1 MKIVGKIIIGII
13 VLLVAIFLMS
23 SFGLFNEKVNYIYQK
38 ASDNVNYERLKK
50 VEDTARAMIAT
61 YKSDKLTYETY
72 KNTDAELAAQAKI
85 RANKD
90 ISIKEMHTIDVIG
103 KFPEATPSK
112 VSKELMVTL
121 GTVTTSLNN
130 LERKGYIER
139 IRSDQDRR
147 VVYLHLTKKGRLVHR
162 LHKRFHKAMVE
173 KIIDGMSP
181 EEMDVMGKGLTNLYQ
196 FLEDLK

>member
-1 MKIVGKIIIGII
+1 MDYKLINEYLTSIFNK
-13 VLLVAIFLMS
+13 VLVIEEVSLRGSRF
-23 SFGLFNEKVNYIYQK
+23 
-38 ASDNVNYERLKK
+38 
-50 VEDTARAMIAT
+50 
-61 YKSDKLTYETY
+61 
-72 KNTDAELAAQAKI
+72 
-85 RANKD
+85 KD
-90 ISIKEMHTIDVIG
+90 ISIKEMHTVDVIG
-103 KFPEATPSK
+103 NFSDVTPSF

-121 GTVTTSLNN
+121 GTVTTCLNN

-181 EEMDVMGKGLTNLYQ
+181 EEINVMGKGLTNLYQ

>member
-1 MKIVGKIIIGII
+1 MDYKLINEYLTSIFNN
-13 VLLVAIFLMS
+13 VLVIEEVSLRGSRF
-23 SFGLFNEKVNYIYQK
+23 
-38 ASDNVNYERLKK
+38 
-50 VEDTARAMIAT
+50 
-61 YKSDKLTYETY
+61 
-72 KNTDAELAAQAKI
+72 
-85 RANKD
+85 KD
-90 ISIKEMHTIDVIG
+90 ISIKEMHTVDVIG
-103 KFPEATPSK
+103 NFSDVTPSF

-121 GTVTTSLNN
+121 GTVTTCLNN

-181 EEMDVMGKGLTNLYQ
+181 EEINVMGKGLTNLYQ

>member
-1 MKIVGKIIIGII
+1 MDYKLINEYLTSIFNN
-13 VLLVAIFLMS
+13 VLVIEEVS
-23 SFGLFNEKVNYIYQK
+23 
-38 ASDNVNYERLKK
+38 LKGS
-50 VEDTARAMIAT
+50 RF
-61 YKSDKLTYETY
+61 
-72 KNTDAELAAQAKI
+72 
-85 RANKD
+85 KD
-90 ISIKEMHTIDVIG
+90 ISIKEMHTVDVIG
-103 KFPEATPSK
+103 NFSDVTPSF

-121 GTVTTSLNN
+121 GTVTTCLNN

-181 EEMDVMGKGLTNLYQ
+181 EEINVMGKGLTNLYQ

>member
-1 MKIVGKIIIGII
+1 MDYKLINEYLTSIFNN
-13 VLLVAIFLMS
+13 VLVIEEVSLRGSRF
-23 SFGLFNEKVNYIYQK
+23 
-38 ASDNVNYERLKK
+38 
-50 VEDTARAMIAT
+50 
-61 YKSDKLTYETY
+61 
-72 KNTDAELAAQAKI
+72 
-85 RANKD
+85 KD

-103 KFPEATPSK
+103 NFSDVTPSF

-121 GTVTTSLNN
+121 GTVTTCLNN

-181 EEMDVMGKGLTNLYQ
+181 EEIDVMGKGLTNLYQ

>member
-1 MKIVGKIIIGII
+1 MDYKLINEYLTSIFNN
-13 VLLVAIFLMS
+13 VLVIEEVSLRGSRF
-23 SFGLFNEKVNYIYQK
+23 
-38 ASDNVNYERLKK
+38 
-50 VEDTARAMIAT
+50 
-61 YKSDKLTYETY
+61 
-72 KNTDAELAAQAKI
+72 
-85 RANKD
+85 KD

-103 KFPEATPSK
+103 NFSDVTPSF

-121 GTVTTSLNN
+121 GTVTTCLNN

-162 LHKRFHKAMVE
+162 LHRRFHKAMVE

-181 EEMDVMGKGLTNLYQ
+181 EEIDVMGKGLTNLYQ

>member
-1 MKIVGKIIIGII
+1 LDYKLINEYLTSIFNN
-13 VLLVAIFLMS
+13 VLVIEEVSLRGSRF
-23 SFGLFNEKVNYIYQK
+23 
-38 ASDNVNYERLKK
+38 
-50 VEDTARAMIAT
+50 
-61 YKSDKLTYETY
+61 
-72 KNTDAELAAQAKI
+72 
-85 RANKD
+85 KD
-90 ISIKEMHTIDVIG
+90 ISIKEMHTVDVIG
-103 KFPEATPSK
+103 NFSDVTPSF

-121 GTVTTSLNN
+121 GTVTTCLNN

-181 EEMDVMGKGLTNLYQ
+181 EEIDVMGKGLINLYQ

>member
-1 MKIVGKIIIGII
+1 MDYQQVNDYLTTIFNN
-13 VLLVAIFLMS
+13 VLVIEEVSLRGSRF
-23 SFGLFNEKVNYIYQK
+23 
-38 ASDNVNYERLKK
+38 
-50 VEDTARAMIAT
+50 
-61 YKSDKLTYETY
+61 
-72 KNTDAELAAQAKI
+72 
-85 RANKD
+85 KD

-139 IRSDQDRR
+139 IRSEQDRR
-147 VVYLHLTKKGRLVHR
+147 VVYLHLTKKGRLLHR

-181 EEMDVMGKGLTNLYQ
+181 EEMDVMGKGLINLYQ

>member
-1 MKIVGKIIIGII
+1 MDYKIINEYLTSIFNN
-13 VLLVAIFLMS
+13 VLVIEEVSLRGSRF
-23 SFGLFNEKVNYIYQK
+23 
-38 ASDNVNYERLKK
+38 
-50 VEDTARAMIAT
+50 
-61 YKSDKLTYETY
+61 
-72 KNTDAELAAQAKI
+72 
-85 RANKD
+85 KD
-90 ISIKEMHTIDVIG
+90 ISIKEMHTVDVIG
-103 KFPEATPSK
+103 NFSDVTPSF

-121 GTVTTSLNN
+121 GTVTTCLNN

-147 VVYLHLTKKGRLVHR
+147 VVYLHLTKKGRLIHR

-181 EEMDVMGKGLTNLYQ
+181 EEINVMGKGLTNLYQ

>member
-1 MKIVGKIIIGII
+1 MDYKLINEYLTSIFNN
-13 VLLVAIFLMS
+13 VLVIEEVSLRGSRF
-23 SFGLFNEKVNYIYQK
+23 
-38 ASDNVNYERLKK
+38 
-50 VEDTARAMIAT
+50 
-61 YKSDKLTYETY
+61 
-72 KNTDAELAAQAKI
+72 
-85 RANKD
+85 KD

-103 KFPEATPSK
+103 NFSDVTPSF

-121 GTVTTSLNN
+121 GTVTTCLNN

-181 EEMDVMGKGLTNLYQ
+181 EEIVVMGKGLTNLYQ

>member
-1 MKIVGKIIIGII
+1 MDYKLIDEYLTSIFNN
-13 VLLVAIFLMS
+13 VLVIEEVSLRGSRF
-23 SFGLFNEKVNYIYQK
+23 
-38 ASDNVNYERLKK
+38 
-50 VEDTARAMIAT
+50 
-61 YKSDKLTYETY
+61 
-72 KNTDAELAAQAKI
+72 
-85 RANKD
+85 KD
-90 ISIKEMHTIDVIG
+90 ISIKEMHTVDVIG
-103 KFPEATPSK
+103 NFSDVTPSF

-121 GTVTTSLNN
+121 GTVTTCLNN

-181 EEMDVMGKGLTNLYQ
+181 EEINVMGKGLTNLYQ

>member
-1 MKIVGKIIIGII
+1 MDYQQVNEYLTSIFNN
-13 VLLVAIFLMS
+13 VLVIEEVSLRGSRF
-23 SFGLFNEKVNYIYQK
+23 
-38 ASDNVNYERLKK
+38 
-50 VEDTARAMIAT
+50 
-61 YKSDKLTYETY
+61 
-72 KNTDAELAAQAKI
+72 
-85 RANKD
+85 KD
-90 ISIKEMHTIDVIG
+90 ISIKEMHTIAVIG

-130 LERKGYIER
+130 LERKGYVER

-173 KIIDGMSP
+173 KIIDGMSS
-181 EEMDVMGKGLTNLYQ
+181 EEIEVMDRGLTNLYQ

>member
-1 MKIVGKIIIGII
+1 MDYKLINEYLTSIFNN
-13 VLLVAIFLMS
+13 VLVIEEVSLRGSRF
-23 SFGLFNEKVNYIYQK
+23 
-38 ASDNVNYERLKK
+38 
-50 VEDTARAMIAT
+50 
-61 YKSDKLTYETY
+61 
-72 KNTDAELAAQAKI
+72 
-85 RANKD
+85 KD

-103 KFPEATPSK
+103 NFSDVTPSF

-121 GTVTTSLNN
+121 GTVTTCLNN

-147 VVYLHLTKKGRLVHR
+147 VVYLHLTKKGRLLHR

-181 EEMDVMGKGLTNLYQ
+181 EEINVMGKGLTNLYQ

>member
-1 MKIVGKIIIGII
+1 MDYKIINEYLTSIFNN
-13 VLLVAIFLMS
+13 VLVIEEVSLRGSRF
-23 SFGLFNEKVNYIYQK
+23 
-38 ASDNVNYERLKK
+38 
-50 VEDTARAMIAT
+50 
-61 YKSDKLTYETY
+61 
-72 KNTDAELAAQAKI
+72 
-85 RANKD
+85 KD
-90 ISIKEMHTIDVIG
+90 ISIKEMHTVDVIG
-103 KFPEATPSK
+103 NFSDVTPSF

-121 GTVTTSLNN
+121 GTVTTCLNN

-147 VVYLHLTKKGRLVHR
+147 VGYLHLTKKGRLVHR

-181 EEMDVMGKGLTNLYQ
+181 EEINVMGKGLTNLYQ

>member
-1 MKIVGKIIIGII
+1 MDYKIINEYLTSIFNN
-13 VLLVAIFLMS
+13 VLVIEEVSLRGSRF
-23 SFGLFNEKVNYIYQK
+23 
-38 ASDNVNYERLKK
+38 
-50 VEDTARAMIAT
+50 
-61 YKSDKLTYETY
+61 
-72 KNTDAELAAQAKI
+72 
-85 RANKD
+85 KD
-90 ISIKEMHTIDVIG
+90 ISIKEMHTVDVIG
-103 KFPEATPSK
+103 NFSDVTPSF

-121 GTVTTSLNN
+121 GTVTTCLNN

-147 VVYLHLTKKGRLVHR
+147 VVYLHLTKKGRLVYR

-181 EEMDVMGKGLTNLYQ
+181 EEINVMGKGLTNLYQ